1 MIIQAFSRALAQL
14 PDPKFR
20 SVLIRGL
27 LLTAALY
34 IGLFFVADYF
44 IAQIGDTWFDW
55 LDNLLKAAGWVAAVI
70 AAFVLFPALASFFMA
85 FFLDEIAEAVEKL
98 HYPSDPPGKSAP
110 LATSLGISLRFTV
123 ALIVLNIL
131 ALPFYLIPGINLFL
145 YYLLNGYLLSREY
158 FELAGQ
164 RHLAPAGIRKARR
177 GQGGKLML
185 AGIAIAFLLTIPLVN
200 FVAPLLA
207 TAVMVH
213 MHKSMSRTGED

>member
-55 LDNLLKAAGWVAAVI
+55 LDDLLKAAGWVAAVI

>member
-55 LDNLLKAAGWVAAVI
+55 LDDLLKAAGWVAAII